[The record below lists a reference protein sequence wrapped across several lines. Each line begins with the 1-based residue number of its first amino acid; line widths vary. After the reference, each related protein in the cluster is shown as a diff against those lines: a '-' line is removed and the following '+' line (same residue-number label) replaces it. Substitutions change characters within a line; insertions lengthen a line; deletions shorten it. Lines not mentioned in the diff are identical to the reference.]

1 MCHYRAYQLYENQN
15 SLTSFEL
22 NWFFHLAFYIP
33 KRLNQRSL

>member
-15 SLTSFEL
+15 RSFEL
-22 NWFFHLAFYIP
+22 NWFFHLAFYIQ